1 MSQRKYEP
9 EFKKET
15 VRLIVDKGRSA
26 GSVAKDLGISPDTVY
41 GWVKQF
47 KEEQVKR
54 KRGRPAQD
62 AAPQFETFYHVEAK
76 LGTVNEQEVSRLKE
90 IASIR
95 PFQCKLFFPSSG
107 VCGNLLQI

>member
-41 GWVKQF
+41 GWVK
-47 KEEQVKR
+47 
-54 KRGRPAQD
+54 
-62 AAPQFETFYHVEAK
+62 
-76 LGTVNEQEVSRLKE
+76 
-90 IASIR
+90 
-95 PFQCKLFFPSSG
+95 
-107 VCGNLLQI
+107 